1 MGIHRSEA
9 HGVPVLTCTGEIA
22 LGKGEEALVDECQ
35 QILDVG
41 RRLLVLDLSPLSYVD
56 SAGVGA
62 IVRCSKRAADRGA
75 VIRLVAAAT
84 GPVRK
89 ILTVTQL
96 DRAFDVYGTVDDA
109 ARGNPR

>member
-1 MGIHRSEA
+1 MGIHRSESER
-9 HGVPVLTCTGEIA
+9 VPVVTCTGEIA
-22 LGKGEEALVDECQ
+22 LGKGDETLVEECR
-35 QILDVG
+35 QILDEG
-41 RRLLVLDLSPLSYVD
+41 ARLLVLDLSPLSYID

-62 IVRCSKRAADRGA
+62 VVRCSKRAADRGA

-109 ARGNPR
+109 VRGKP

>member
-1 MGIHRSEA
+1 MGIHRSESKR
-9 HGVPVLTCTGEIA
+9 VPVLTCTGEIA
-22 LGKGEEALVDECQ
+22 LGKGDEALVDQCQ
-35 QILDVG
+35 QVLDEG
-41 RRLLVLDLSPLSYVD
+41 ARLLVLDLSPLSYVD

-96 DRAFDVYGTVDDA
+96 DRAFDIHGTVDEA
-109 ARGNPR
+109 VRGNPR